1 MDHENIA
8 EEETVMSQQ
17 ILFQG
22 TLKKKFESYR
32 MLFRM
37 DWSRAMMKR
46 WNST

>member
-17 ILFQG
+17 DFISRNIEE
-22 TLKKKFESYR
+22 KFESYR